1 MMKEKSYKI
10 PEISSRRFRFIRF
23 PEINAE
29 TGEETYTE
37 LPVVDG
43 VLKCPVSQAKRFCSC
58 SPRHI
63 KNMMDE
69 GKLTRYNADLSI
81 RK

>member
-43 VLKCPVSQAKRFCSC
+43 VL
-58 SPRHI
+58 
-63 KNMMDE
+63 
-69 GKLTRYNADLSI
+69 LSTAH
-81 RK
+81 